1 MRIPCVVNQ
10 HRLYRVF
17 QLIKE
22 LQSGENKSCNYL
34 AKTMKVTV
42 RSVYRYLELL
52 EQVGLNVEKDKYGKF
67 FLTND
72 INSILQKND
81 NC

>member
-1 MRIPCVVNQ
+1 MYNQ

-22 LQSGENKSCNYL
+22 LQSGENKSSTSL
-34 AKTMKVTV
+34 AKTMRVTI

-52 EQVGLNVEKDKYGKF
+52 EEVGLKVEKDKYGKF

-72 INSILQKND
+72 INSILQNE
-81 NC
+81 NNQTT

>member
-1 MRIPCVVNQ
+1 MYNQ

-52 EQVGLNVEKDKYGKF
+52 EQVGLKVEKDKYGKF

-72 INSILQKND
+72 INSILQNE
-81 NC
+81 NNQTT

>member
-1 MRIPCVVNQ
+1 MNQ
-10 HRLYRVF
+10 HRMYRVF
-17 QLIKE
+17 QLINE
-22 LQSGENKSCNYL
+22 LQSGENKSRNHL
-34 AKTMKVTV
+34 AKTLKITV

-52 EQVGLNVEKDKYGKF
+52 EQVGLKVEKDERGTF

-72 INSILQKND
+72 INSILKKND